1 MGAVIDFVADVGGA
15 ILDVAGD
22 IVEAVGDVV
31 SDVADAVGD
40 VINYVAENPE
50 IIVIAIAAPYAV
62 SYVGGALGASQ
73 ATIALATAPVTAGAI
88 TASQGGDLGDIGK
101 SMVGAF
107 VGNYAG
113 GFVGQQ
119 VGQAVG
125 AGNAAQTALAN
136 AVGGATAGA
145 TSALVTGGDVG
156 ASALLGGVGS
166 GAASLARSGATS
178 QFDID
183 ETGTAAN
190 IAADV
195 GEAVGRSIAGG
206 DIREELLQA
215 GLGSITRAGQ
225 EATRSLLTPS
235 DADIQAEVKKAA
247 GVQTD
252 AEQQAAAKLADV
264 DELITAAVRD
274 PSSKIDV
281 AQAAPVSAAQVST
294 LSNIVEQNLV
304 RNLVTQVPASTLD
317 KIVANSTPLQQ
328 VLNATERG
336 AGTVLDRILTSAEG
350 RAQLLKEVVANTPD
364 MAKKYVNRATVE
376 SLIDAGA
383 SNAARA
389 LVGIGALAAPGNIF
403 QQTDEDRIMAE
414 KVQEMIR
421 TGQAPATAQR
431 PTGEPLGMEGEP
443 LSKLTPVVV
452 TGKPLEP
459 VIEVGRNIRPDVKTQ
474 PRTRAEPITG
484 TLTQTA
490 PATQTQ
496 TAPATEAA
504 PAPELAPEAAPA
516 TQTQTQT
523 QPSRPGGTTGRTTG
537 VTSPAGTTRLPTG
550 GDGGEAE
557 GTTRP
562 VTELTG
568 RELLGT
574 EAGEEMGAVE
584 EEGGTLTEE
593 PVNLSELTDQE
604 LIEYLNQQFPL
615 TTPETETGFEP
626 LDVRPAR
633 VGTRRQPVSISP
645 RVVGT
650 SPVAA
655 IVGEKE
661 PIFGGEPD
669 PQQEVWNERSLRLR
683 RALGL

>member
-1 MGAVIDFVADVGGA
+1 MSAVVKA
-15 ILDVAGD
+15 ITKAVTKT
-22 IVEAVGDVV
+22 VEAVGSVV
-31 SDVADAVGD
+31 QKVAEVVVDTVK
-40 VINYVAENPE
+40 YVAENPE
-50 IIVIAIAAPYAV
+50 VIIIAVAAPQLLPTIGVTGIAV
-62 SYVGGALGASQ
+62 Q
-73 ATIALATAPVTAGAI
+73 PVTAGLI
-88 TASQGGDLGDIGK
+88 SASQGGSVEDIGK
-101 SMVGAF
+101 AALGS
-107 VGNYAG
+107 
-113 GFVGQQ
+113 FVGQGLGTQ
-119 VGQAVG
+119 VATKVG
-125 AGNAAQTALAN
+125 TAINATGNAAQTALAN
-136 AVGGATAGA
+136 AAGGAVGGAAGA
-145 TSALVTGGDVG
+145 AIVGGDVG
-156 ASALLGGVGS
+156 MSALTGGAGS
-166 GAASLARSGATS
+166 AAASLARSGATS

-195 GEAVGRSIAGG
+195 GEAIGRTAAGG
-206 DIREELLQA
+206 KLEEELLQA
-215 GLGSITRAGQ
+215 GLGTITRAGQ
-225 EATRSLLTPS
+225 QATRDLLTPT
-235 DADIQAEVKKAA
+235 DADIQAEVKRAA

-252 AEQQAAAKLADV
+252 AEQQAATRLADV
-264 DELITAAVRD
+264 DELITKAVRD
-274 PSSKIDV
+274 PSSKIEV

-336 AGTVLDRILTSAEG
+336 AGTVLERILTSAEG

-389 LVGIGALAAPGNIF
+389 LVSVGALATPGNIF
-403 QQTDEDRIMAE
+403 QQTNEDQIMAE
-414 KVQEMIR
+414 KVAEMLR
-421 TGQAPATAQR
+421 TGKPPATAQT
-431 PTGEPLGMEGEP
+431 PAGEPLGMEGEP
-443 LSKLTPVVV
+443 VGTPVVV
-452 TGKPLEP
+452 TGKRPEP
-459 VIEVGRNIRPDVKTQ
+459 VIEVGRNIRPDTKTA

-484 TLTQTA
+484 TLPRTQ
-490 PATQTQ
+490 
-496 TAPATEAA
+496 
-504 PAPELAPEAAPA
+504 PA

-523 QPSRPGGTTGRTTG
+523 VPPPPRVPQGTTTG
-537 VTSPAGTTRLPTG
+537 EPNLDRLPEVTVTG
-550 GDGGEAE
+550 ERDLDRLPEVE
-557 GTTRP
+557 
-562 VTELTG
+562 VT
-568 RELLGT
+568 
-574 EAGEEMGAVE
+574 GEEEIGRLPRVDVTGE
-584 EEGGTLTEE
+584 EDLTEE
-593 PVNLSELTDQE
+593 PVNLSDMSDLE
-604 LIEYLNQQFPL
+604 LIDYLNQQFPL
-615 TTPETETGFEP
+615 TTPEAETGFEP

-633 VGTRRQPVSISP
+633 VGTRRQPMSISP

>member
-1 MGAVIDFVADVGGA
+1 MGAIVDFVSDVWDTATDFVG
-15 ILDVAGD
+15 DV
-22 IVEAVGDVV
+22 IETVGDVV
-31 SDVADAVGD
+31 SDVVEVIGD
-40 VINYVAENPE
+40 TVNYVIENPE
-50 IIVIAIAAPYAV
+50 IIVIAVAAPTLLPKIGITGIAV
-62 SYVGGALGASQ
+62 Q
-73 ATIALATAPVTAGAI
+73 PVTAGLI
-88 TASQGGDLGDIGK
+88 SASQGGSVEDIGRAALG
-101 SMVGAF
+101 S
-107 VGNYAG
+107 
-113 GFVGQQ
+113 FVGQGLGAQ
-119 VGQAVG
+119 VAQQAG
-125 AGNAAQTALAN
+125 TALNAGGSAIQTALVNAAGG
-136 AVGGATAGA
+136 AVGGAAGA
-145 TSALVTGGDVG
+145 AVTGGDVG
-156 ASALLGGVGS
+156 TSALLGGVGS

-195 GEAVGRSIAGG
+195 GEAVGRSLAGG

-215 GLGSITRAGQ
+215 GLGGLTRAGQ
-225 EATRSLLTPS
+225 EATRGLLTPS
-235 DADIQAEVKKAA
+235 DADIQAEVRKAA
-247 GVQTD
+247 GVQTG
-252 AEQQAAAKLADV
+252 AEQEAVARLADV
-264 DELITAAVRD
+264 DELVTAAVRD
-274 PSSKIDV
+274 PSSKIEV

-304 RNLVTQVPASTLD
+304 RNLVTQLPTSTLD

-328 VLNATERG
+328 VLNATERA
-336 AGTVLDRILTSAEG
+336 AGSTLDRIITSAEG
-350 RAQLLKEVVANTPD
+350 RAQLLKEVVANTPE
-364 MAKKYVNRATVE
+364 MAKKYANRATVE

-414 KVQEMIR
+414 KVAEMLR
-421 TGQAPATAQR
+421 TGQAPI
-431 PTGEPLGMEGEP
+431 TGEIPAGEP
-443 LSKLTPVVV
+443 VGMRPIEV
-452 TGKPLEP
+452 TAPKQEP
-459 VIEVGRNIRPDVKTQ
+459 VIEVGRNIRPDLKTQ

-484 TLTQTA
+484 TLPRT
-490 PATQTQ
+490 
-496 TAPATEAA
+496 
-504 PAPELAPEAAPA
+504 APA

-523 QPSRPGGTTGRTTG
+523 VPPPPRTPQGTATGE
-537 VTSPAGTTRLPTG
+537 PNLDRLPEVTVTG
-550 GDGGEAE
+550 ERDLDRLPE
-557 GTTRP
+557 
-562 VTELTG
+562 VTVT
-568 RELLGT
+568 
-574 EAGEEMGAVE
+574 GEEEIGRLPRVE
-584 EEGGTLTEE
+584 VTGEEDLTEE
-593 PVNLSELTDQE
+593 PVNLSDMTDLE
-604 LIEYLNQQFPL
+604 LIDYLNQEFPL

-633 VGTRRQPVSISP
+633 VGTRRQPMSISP

>member
-1 MGAVIDFVADVGGA
+1 MGAVVDFVSDVWDTATDFVG
-15 ILDVAGD
+15 DV
-22 IVEAVGDVV
+22 IETVGDVV
-31 SDVADAVGD
+31 SDVVEVIGD
-40 VINYVAENPE
+40 TVNYVIENPE
-50 IIVIAIAAPYAV
+50 IIIIAVAAPQLLPSIGVTGIAV
-62 SYVGGALGASQ
+62 Q
-73 ATIALATAPVTAGAI
+73 PVTAGLI
-88 TASQGGDLGDIGK
+88 SASQGGSVADIGRAALG
-101 SMVGAF
+101 S
-107 VGNYAG
+107 
-113 GFVGQQ
+113 FVGQGLGTQ
-119 VGQAVG
+119 VAQQAG
-125 AGNAAQTALAN
+125 TAMNAGGSAIQTALAN
-136 AVGGATAGA
+136 AAGGAVGGAAGA
-145 TSALVTGGDVG
+145 AVTGGDVG
-156 ASALLGGVGS
+156 TSALLGGVGS

-195 GEAVGRSIAGG
+195 GEAVGRSLAGG

-225 EATRSLLTPS
+225 EATRGLLTPS
-235 DADIQAEVKKAA
+235 DADIQAEVKRAA

-252 AEQQAAAKLADV
+252 AEQQAATRLADV
-264 DELITAAVRD
+264 DELITKAVRD
-274 PSSKIDV
+274 PSSKVDV

-328 VLNATERG
+328 VLSATERG

-389 LVGIGALAAPGNIF
+389 LVSVGALATPGNIF
-403 QQTDEDRIMAE
+403 QQTNEDQIMAE
-414 KVQEMIR
+414 KIAEMIR
-421 TGQAPATAQR
+421 TGQAPETTQR
-431 PTGEPLGMEGEP
+431 PAGELLGMEGVP
-443 LSKLTPVVV
+443 LASLTPVEV
-452 TGKPLEP
+452 TAKRPEP

-474 PRTRAEPITG
+474 PRTRSEPITG

-557 GTTRP
+557 GTARP

-615 TTPETETGFEP
+615 TTPEAETGFEP

>member
-1 MGAVIDFVADVGGA
+1 MGAVVDFVSDVWDTATDFVG
-15 ILDVAGD
+15 DV
-22 IVEAVGDVV
+22 IETVGDVV
-31 SDVADAVGD
+31 SDVVEVIGD
-40 VINYVAENPE
+40 TVNYVIENPE
-50 IIVIAIAAPYAV
+50 IIIIAVAAPQLLPSIGVTGIAV
-62 SYVGGALGASQ
+62 Q
-73 ATIALATAPVTAGAI
+73 PVTAGLI
-88 TASQGGDLGDIGK
+88 SASQGGSVADIGRAALG
-101 SMVGAF
+101 S
-107 VGNYAG
+107 
-113 GFVGQQ
+113 FVGQGLGTQ
-119 VGQAVG
+119 VAQQAG
-125 AGNAAQTALAN
+125 TAMNAGGSAIQTALAN
-136 AVGGATAGA
+136 AAGGAVGGAAGA
-145 TSALVTGGDVG
+145 AVTGGDVG
-156 ASALLGGVGS
+156 TSALLGGVGS

-195 GEAVGRSIAGG
+195 GEAVGRSLAGG

-225 EATRSLLTPS
+225 EATRGLLTPS
-235 DADIQAEVKKAA
+235 DADIQAEVKRAA

-389 LVGIGALAAPGNIF
+389 LVSVGALATPGNIF
-403 QQTDEDRIMAE
+403 QQTNEDQIMAE
-414 KVQEMIR
+414 KVAEMLR
-421 TGQAPATAQR
+421 TGKPPATAQT
-431 PTGEPLGMEGEP
+431 PAGEPLGMEGVP
-443 LSKLTPVVV
+443 LASLTPVEV
-452 TGKPLEP
+452 TASKQEP
-459 VIEVGRNIRPDVKTQ
+459 VIEVGRNIRPDLKTQ
-474 PRTRAEPITG
+474 PRTRSEPITG
-484 TLTQTA
+484 TLPQTTPTTDTAVAQQPATETGTSTQPATDTATQTGTQTA
-490 PATQTQ
+490 TQ
-496 TAPATEAA
+496 TATS
-504 PAPELAPEAAPA
+504 
-516 TQTQTQT
+516 
-523 QPSRPGGTTGRTTG
+523 PSTSTASGTRFTTRTGTTGGTTGGTSGGTTG
-537 VTSPAGTTRLPTG
+537 GVTG
-550 GDGGEAE
+550 G
-557 GTTRP
+557 TSTP

-568 RELLGT
+568 TELL
-574 EAGEEMGAVE
+574 AGGEDDTTRIEDDTG
-584 EEGGTLTEE
+584 LTEE

-615 TTPETETGFEP
+615 TTPEAETGFEP

>member
-1 MGAVIDFVADVGGA
+1 MGAVVDFISDVWDTATDFVGDV
-15 ILDVAGD
+15 I
-22 IVEAVGDVV
+22 ETVGDVV
-31 SDVADAVGD
+31 SDVVEVIGD
-40 VINYVAENPE
+40 TVNYVIENPE
-50 IIVIAIAAPYAV
+50 IIVIAVAAPQLLPSIGVTGIAV
-62 SYVGGALGASQ
+62 Q
-73 ATIALATAPVTAGAI
+73 PVTAGLI
-88 TASQGGDLGDIGK
+88 SASQGGSVADIGRAALG
-101 SMVGAF
+101 S
-107 VGNYAG
+107 
-113 GFVGQQ
+113 FVGQGLGTQ
-119 VGQAVG
+119 VAQQAG
-125 AGNAAQTALAN
+125 TALNAGGSAIQTALVNAAGG
-136 AVGGATAGA
+136 AVGGAAGA
-145 TSALVTGGDVG
+145 AVTGGDVG
-156 ASALLGGVGS
+156 TSALLGGVGS
-166 GAASLARSGATS
+166 GAASLARSGVTS

-195 GEAVGRSIAGG
+195 GEAVGRSLAGG

-215 GLGSITRAGQ
+215 GLGGITRAGQ
-225 EATRSLLTPS
+225 EATRGLLTPS
-235 DADIQAEVKKAA
+235 DADIQAEVKRAA

-389 LVGIGALAAPGNIF
+389 LVGVGALALPSNVL
-403 QQTDEDRIMAE
+403 QQTNEDQLMAE
-414 KVQEMIR
+414 KIQEMLR
-421 TGQAPATAQR
+421 TQQPAAETGGEFVR
-431 PTGEPLGMEGEP
+431 EGEVVGSKPVTVTGERPD
-443 LSKLTPVVV
+443 TI
-452 TGKPLEP
+452 
-459 VIEVGRNIRPDVKTQ
+459 IEVGRNVRPGITPTTRPSTQ
-474 PRTRAEPITG
+474 PSVTPVTSPDTG
-484 TLTQTA
+484 TAPDTGVAPDTGAATAPGTSTQT
-490 PATQTQ
+490 ATQTQ
-496 TAPATEAA
+496 PS
-504 PAPELAPEAAPA
+504 

-523 QPSRPGGTTGRTTG
+523 QTQTATSRPGGGGPRTRVG
-537 VTSPAGTTRLPTG
+537 GPTG
-550 GDGGEAE
+550 G
-557 GTTRP
+557 GTTGGGTTTD
-562 VTELTG
+562 VTNLTG
-568 RELLGT
+568 TDLLRI
-574 EAGEEMGAVE
+574 
-584 EEGGTLTEE
+584 EEGGDDLTKIDDGTDEILTEK
-593 PVNLSELTDQE
+593 PIDLTTLSDQE
-604 LIEYLNQQFPL
+604 LFDYLNQEFPL
-615 TTPETETGFEP
+615 TTPDTETAFEP

-633 VGTRRQPVSISP
+633 VGRAAPKSISP

-655 IVGEKE
+655 IIGEKE

-669 PQQEVWNERSLRLR
+669 PQQDVWNVRSLRLR
-683 RALGL
+683 KALGL

>member
-1 MGAVIDFVADVGGA
+1 MSAVVKFVGNA
-15 ILDVAGD
+15 ISKT
-22 IVEAVGDVV
+22 VEAVGSVV
-31 SDVADAVGD
+31 EKVAE
-40 VINYVAENPE
+40 VIVDTVKYVAENPE
-50 IIVIAIAAPYAV
+50 VIVIAIAAPQLLPTVGVTGIAV
-62 SYVGGALGASQ
+62 Q
-73 ATIALATAPVTAGAI
+73 PVTAGLI
-88 TASQGGDLGDIGK
+88 SASQGGSVEDIGRAALG
-101 SMVGAF
+101 SFIGQGVGTQVAQQA
-107 VGNYAG
+107 GTAMNAG
-113 GFVGQQ
+113 GS
-119 VGQAVG
+119 AI
-125 AGNAAQTALAN
+125 QTALAN
-136 AVGGATAGA
+136 AAGGAVGGAAGA
-145 TSALVTGGDVG
+145 AITGGDVG
-156 ASALLGGVGS
+156 VSALTGGVGS
-166 GAASLARSGATS
+166 AAASLARSGATS

-195 GEAVGRSIAGG
+195 GEAIGRTAAGG
-206 DIREELLQA
+206 KLEEELLQA
-215 GLGSITRAGQ
+215 GLGTITRAGQ
-225 EATRSLLTPS
+225 QATRDLLTPT
-235 DADIQAEVKKAA
+235 DADIQAEVKRAA

-252 AEQQAAAKLADV
+252 AEQQAATRLADV
-264 DELITAAVRD
+264 DELITKAVRD
-274 PSSKIDV
+274 PSSKVDV

-336 AGTVLDRILTSAEG
+336 AGTVLERILTSAEG

-403 QQTDEDRIMAE
+403 QQTDEDQIMAE
-414 KVQEMIR
+414 KVAEMLR
-421 TGQAPATAQR
+421 TGKPPATAQ
-431 PTGEPLGMEGEP
+431 TSAGEPLGMEGEP
-443 LSKLTPVVV
+443 VGLRPVEV
-452 TGKPLEP
+452 TAKRPEP
-459 VIEVGRNIRPDVKTQ
+459 VIEVGRNIRPDTRTA
-474 PRTRAEPITG
+474 PRTRSEPITG
-484 TLTQTA
+484 TLPQTS

-496 TAPATEAA
+496 TS
-504 PAPELAPEAAPA
+504 PAPEPAPEGAPA

-537 VTSPAGTTRLPTG
+537 VGTPTGTTRLPTG
-550 GDGGEAE
+550 ADGGDTEA
-557 GTTRP
+557 RP
-562 VTELTG
+562 VEELSG

-574 EAGEEMGAVE
+574 DAGEDMGATE
-584 EEGGTLTEE
+584 DEALAEE
-593 PVNLSELTDQE
+593 PVNLSELSDQE

-615 TTPETETGFEP
+615 TAPETDTGFEP

-633 VGTRRQPVSISP
+633 VGRSRPMSISP

>member
-1 MGAVIDFVADVGGA
+1 MGAVVDFVSDVWDTATDFVG
-15 ILDVAGD
+15 DV
-22 IVEAVGDVV
+22 IETVGDVV
-31 SDVADAVGD
+31 SDVVEVIGD
-40 VINYVAENPE
+40 TVNYVIENPE
-50 IIVIAIAAPYAV
+50 IIVIAIAAPQLLPKIGITGIAV
-62 SYVGGALGASQ
+62 Q
-73 ATIALATAPVTAGAI
+73 PVTAGLI
-88 TASQGGDLGDIGK
+88 SASQGGDVEDIGK
-101 SMVGAF
+101 AMLGS
-107 VGNYAG
+107 YAT
-113 GFVGQQ
+113 QSI
-119 VGQAVG
+119 
-125 AGNAAQTALAN
+125 GNAVATKVGTAINTTGNATQTALAN
-136 AVGGATAGA
+136 AAGGAVGGAVGA
-145 TSALVTGGDVG
+145 IITGGDVG
-156 ASALLGGVGS
+156 VSALTSAAGS
-166 GAASLARSGATS
+166 AAASLARSGATS
-178 QFDID
+178 QFDLD

-195 GEAVGRSIAGG
+195 GEAIGRTVAGG
-206 DIREELLQA
+206 KLEEELLQA
-215 GLGSITRAGQ
+215 GLGTITRAGQ
-225 EATRSLLTPS
+225 EATRGLLTPS
-235 DADIQAEVKKAA
+235 DADIQAEVKRAA

-252 AEQQAAAKLADV
+252 AEQQAATRLADV
-264 DELITAAVRD
+264 DELITKAVRD
-274 PSSKIDV
+274 PSSKVDV

-304 RNLVTQVPASTLD
+304 RNLVTQVPQSMLD

-336 AGTVLDRILTSAEG
+336 AGTALERILTSAEG

-389 LVGIGALAAPGNIF
+389 LVSVGALATPGNIF
-403 QQTDEDRIMAE
+403 QQTNEDQIMAE
-414 KVQEMIR
+414 KIAEMIR
-421 TGQAPATAQR
+421 TGQAPETTQR
-431 PTGEPLGMEGEP
+431 PAGELLGMEGVP
-443 LSKLTPVVV
+443 LASLTPVEV
-452 TGKPLEP
+452 TAKRPEP
-459 VIEVGRNIRPDVKTQ
+459 VIEVGRNIRPDTKTTT
-474 PRTRAEPITG
+474 RTRSEPFTG
-484 TLTQTA
+484 TLPQTTPTTDTAVAQQPATETGTSTQPATDTATQTGTQTA
-490 PATQTQ
+490 TQ
-496 TAPATEAA
+496 TATS
-504 PAPELAPEAAPA
+504 
-516 TQTQTQT
+516 
-523 QPSRPGGTTGRTTG
+523 PSTSTASGTRFTTRTGTTGGTTGGTSGGTTG
-537 VTSPAGTTRLPTG
+537 GVTG
-550 GDGGEAE
+550 G
-557 GTTRP
+557 TSTP

-568 RELLGT
+568 TELL
-574 EAGEEMGAVE
+574 AGGEDDTTRIEDDTG
-584 EEGGTLTEE
+584 LTEE

-615 TTPETETGFEP
+615 TTPEAETGFEP

>member
-1 MGAVIDFVADVGGA
+1 MSAVVKFVGNA
-15 ILDVAGD
+15 ISKT
-22 IVEAVGDVV
+22 VEAVGSVV
-31 SDVADAVGD
+31 QKVAEVVVDTVK
-40 VINYVAENPE
+40 YVAENPE
-50 IIVIAIAAPYAV
+50 VIIIAVAAPQLLPKIGVTGIAV
-62 SYVGGALGASQ
+62 Q
-73 ATIALATAPVTAGAI
+73 PVTAGLI
-88 TASQGGDLGDIGK
+88 SASQGGSVEDIGK
-101 SMVGAF
+101 AALGS
-107 VGNYAG
+107 
-113 GFVGQQ
+113 FVGQGLGTQ
-119 VGQAVG
+119 VATKVG
-125 AGNAAQTALAN
+125 TAINATGNAAQTALAN
-136 AVGGATAGA
+136 AAGGAVGGAAGA
-145 TSALVTGGDVG
+145 AIVGGDVG
-156 ASALLGGVGS
+156 MSALTGGAGS
-166 GAASLARSGATS
+166 AAASLARSGATS

-195 GEAVGRSIAGG
+195 GEAVGRTAAGG
-206 DIREELLQA
+206 RLEEELLQV
-215 GLGSITRAGQ
+215 GLGTITRAGQ
-225 EATRSLLTPS
+225 QATRDLLTPT
-235 DADIQAEVKKAA
+235 DADIQAEVKRAA

-252 AEQQAAAKLADV
+252 AEQQAATRLADV
-264 DELITAAVRD
+264 DELITKAVRD
-274 PSSKIDV
+274 PSSKVDV

-336 AGTVLDRILTSAEG
+336 AGTVLERILTSAEG

-421 TGQAPATAQR
+421 TGQAPVTAST
-431 PTGEPLGMEGEP
+431 PAGEPLGMEGVP
-443 LSKLTPVVV
+443 LASLTPVEV
-452 TGKPLEP
+452 TAKRPEP
-459 VIEVGRNIRPDVKTQ
+459 VIEVGRNIRPDTKTAT
-474 PRTRAEPITG
+474 RTRSEPFTG
-484 TLTQTA
+484 TLPQTTPTTDTAVAQQPATETGTSTQPATDTATQTGTQTA
-490 PATQTQ
+490 TQ
-496 TAPATEAA
+496 TATS
-504 PAPELAPEAAPA
+504 
-516 TQTQTQT
+516 
-523 QPSRPGGTTGRTTG
+523 PSTSTASGTRFTTRTRTTGGTTGGTSGGTTG
-537 VTSPAGTTRLPTG
+537 GVT
-550 GDGGEAE
+550 GD
-557 GTTRP
+557 TSTP

-568 RELLGT
+568 TELL
-574 EAGEEMGAVE
+574 AGGEDDTTRIEDDTG
-584 EEGGTLTEE
+584 LTEE
-593 PVNLSELTDQE
+593 PVNLTELTDQE
-604 LIEYLNQQFPL
+604 LIDYLNQEFPL
-615 TTPETETGFEP
+615 TPTDTEDTFEP

-633 VGTRRQPVSISP
+633 VGRSRPMSISP